1 MKERLSDFI
10 NEGKYAKYLTKGK
23 KKRHASAPA
32 NKDYKVEFK
41 IFKKKLV
48 ELNKAIDLHISKQ
61 QDDPMEYGYVGQI
74 QAYNNGLNSVIQMIK
89 MDSKKG

>member
-1 MKERLSDFI
+1 MNERLNDFI

-23 KKRHASAPA
+23 KKRHATAPA

-41 IFKKKLV
+41 IFKKKLI
-48 ELNKAIDLHISKQ
+48 ELNKTIDKHIAKQ
-61 QDDPMEYGYVGQI
+61 QSDPMEYSYVGQI
-74 QAYNNGLNSVIQMIK
+74 QTYNSGLDSVIQMIN